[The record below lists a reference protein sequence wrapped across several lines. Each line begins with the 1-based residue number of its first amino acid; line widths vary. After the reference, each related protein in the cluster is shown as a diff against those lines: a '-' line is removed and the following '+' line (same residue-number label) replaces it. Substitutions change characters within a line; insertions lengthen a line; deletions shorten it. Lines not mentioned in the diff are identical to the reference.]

1 MSKLGVPRMLV
12 RPDGAGLALERAA
25 RALTQ
30 ERLAQR
36 AGLDTARVNRAE
48 RGMAVTLVTLSRI
61 AAALDLAPAVLVG
74 EEL

>member
-12 RPDGAGLALERAA
+12 RPDGARSSAKRAA